1 MEWRKVR
8 MKNMKHLGVLLSL
21 LLLLSTFTGCSS
33 ITVSSEGNEEKS
45 FEFIISSNQPDT
57 HPTVVA
63 LREFAKN
70 LEEKSQGT
78 MKATVYSSGVLGS
91 DRETLELVQ
100 FGAVDMV
107 STGVSTIESYEKMYS
122 LFSVPYLFNDKSHY
136 YRVMDSEYMQEEIF
150 PRTAELGF
158 VVKTW
163 FDAGARSF
171 YTKDTPIS
179 EPSDLK
185 GLKMRTLASPTL
197 MEMVSLMGG
206 NPTPLDWG
214 EVYGALQQGV
224 IDGLENNELAL
235 TVNKHA
241 EVAKEFSNTKHLFAP
256 DVLIMNTNTLNK
268 LTSNQKAIL
277 DECFGELSLNQ
288 RELWEAEIEKAIQ
301 EAKEQGVNFT
311 NPDVQAFIESV
322 KPMHDQ
328 VAKEYPQFVDLIN
341 RLRNE

>member
-1 MEWRKVR
+1 
-8 MKNMKHLGVLLSL
+8 MKNKKNLGVLMSL
-21 LLLLSTFTGCSS
+21 LLLLGIISGCSS
-33 ITVSSEGNEEKS
+33 ITSASDVVEDKS

-57 HPTVVA
+57 HPTVIA
-63 LREFAKN
+63 LKEFAKKI
-70 LEEKSQGT
+70 EENSQGS
-78 MKATVYSSGVLGS
+78 MKAKVYSSGVLGS
-91 DRETLELVQ
+91 DREVLELVQ

-122 LFSVPYLFNDKSHY
+122 LFSVPYLFSDKAHY
-136 YRVMDSEYMQEEIF
+136 YRMMDSEYMQEEIF
-150 PRTAELGF
+150 PQTAEIGF

-171 YTKDTPIS
+171 YTKNTPIT

-241 EVAKEFSNTKHLFAP
+241 EVAKEFSNTRHLFAP
-256 DVLIMNTNTLNK
+256 DVLIVNTKTLNK
-268 LTSNQKAIL
+268 LTSNQKEIL
-277 DECFGELSLNQ
+277 DNELRELSLKQ
-288 RELWEAEIEKAIQ
+288 RELWAVQTEKSIK
-301 EAKEQGVNFT
+301 EAKEQGVNFSEP
-311 NPDVQAFIESV
+311 NIPAFIDSV
-322 KPMHDQ
+322 KPMHEK
-328 VAKEYPQFVDLIN
+328 VAKQYPEFIETVN
-341 RLRNE
+341 RLGKEQ

>member
-1 MEWRKVR
+1 
-8 MKNMKHLGVLLSL
+8 MKNKKKLGVLMSL
-21 LLLLSTFTGCSS
+21 LLLLGIFTGCSS
-33 ITVSSEGNEEKS
+33 MTVASESGDKS
-45 FEFIISSNQPDT
+45 FEFIISSNQPDS

-63 LREFAKN
+63 LKQFAEN

-78 MKATVYSSGVLGS
+78 LKGKVYSSGVLGS
-91 DRETLELVQ
+91 DREVLELVQ

-136 YRVMDSEYMQEEIF
+136 YRMMDSEYMQEEIF
-150 PRTAELGF
+150 PQTAELGF

-171 YTKDTPIS
+171 YTRDIPIS

-241 EVAKEFSNTKHLFAP
+241 EVAKEFSNTRHLFAP

-268 LTSNQKAIL
+268 LTSNQREIL
-277 DECFGELSLNQ
+277 DEALHELSLNQ
-288 RELWEAEIEKAIQ
+288 RELWAAETEKAIK

-311 NPDVQAFIESV
+311 EPNVQAFIDSV
-322 KPMHDQ
+322 KPMHEK
-328 VAKEYPQFVDLIN
+328 VGKEYPEFVEVIKSLS
-341 RLRNE
+341 EE

>member
-1 MEWRKVR
+1 
-8 MKNMKHLGVLLSL
+8 MKNKKKLGVLMSL
-21 LLLLSTFTGCSS
+21 LLLLGIFTGCSS
-33 ITVSSEGNEEKS
+33 MTVASESEDKS
-45 FEFIISSNQPDT
+45 FEFIISSNQPDS

-63 LREFAKN
+63 LKQFAED

-78 MKATVYSSGVLGS
+78 LKGKVYSSGVLGS
-91 DRETLELVQ
+91 DREVLELVQ

-136 YRVMDSEYMQEEIF
+136 YRMMDSEYMQEEIF
-150 PRTAELGF
+150 PQTAELGF

-171 YTKDTPIS
+171 YTRDIPIS

-241 EVAKEFSNTKHLFAP
+241 EVAKEFSNTRHLFAP

-268 LTSNQKAIL
+268 LTSNQRDIL
-277 DECFGELSLNQ
+277 DEALHELSLNQ
-288 RELWEAEIEKAIQ
+288 RELWAAETEKAIK
-301 EAKEQGVNFT
+301 EATEQGVNFT
-311 NPDVQAFIESV
+311 EPNVQAFIDSV
-322 KPMHDQ
+322 KPMHEK
-328 VAKEYPQFVDLIN
+328 VGKEYPEFVEVIKSFS
-341 RLRNE
+341 EE

>member
-1 MEWRKVR
+1 
-8 MKNMKHLGVLLSL
+8 MKNKKKLGVLMSL
-21 LLLLSTFTGCSS
+21 LLLLGIFTGCSS
-33 ITVSSEGNEEKS
+33 MTVASEGEDKS
-45 FEFIISSNQPDT
+45 FEFIISSNQPDS

-63 LREFAKN
+63 LKQFAVD

-78 MKATVYSSGVLGS
+78 LKGKVYSSGVLGS
-91 DRETLELVQ
+91 DREVLELVQ

-122 LFSVPYLFNDKSHY
+122 LFSVPYLFNDKFHY

-150 PRTAELGF
+150 PQTAQLGF

-241 EVAKEFSNTKHLFAP
+241 EVAKEFSNTRHLFAP

-268 LTSNQKAIL
+268 LTSNQRDIL
-277 DECFGELSLNQ
+277 DEALHELSLNQ
-288 RELWEAEIEKAIQ
+288 RELWAAETEKAIK
-301 EAKEQGVNFT
+301 EATEQGVNFT
-311 NPDVQAFIESV
+311 EPNVQAFIDSV
-322 KPMHDQ
+322 KPMHEK
-328 VAKEYPQFVDLIN
+328 VGKEYPELVEVIK
-341 RLRNE
+341 RLSEE

>member
-1 MEWRKVR
+1 
-8 MKNMKHLGVLLSL
+8 MKGKKTLWTLLSL
-21 LLLLSTFTGCSS
+21 ILLLGVASGCSS
-33 ITVSSEGNEEKS
+33 TSKASAGNSEKS
-45 FEFIISSNQPDT
+45 FEFIISSNQPNT
-57 HPTVVA
+57 HPTVMA
-63 LREFAKN
+63 LKEFAKEI
-70 LEEKSQGT
+70 EEQSQGT
-78 MKATVYSSGVLGS
+78 MKAEVYSSGVLGS

-100 FGAVDMV
+100 FGAIDMV
-107 STGVSTIESYEKMYS
+107 STGVSTIESYDKMYS

-136 YRVMDSEYMQEEIF
+136 YKMMDSEYMKEEIF
-150 PRTAELGF
+150 PITAESGF

-171 YTKDTPIS
+171 YTQDTPIS

-241 EVAKEFSNTKHLFAP
+241 EVAKEFSNTRHLFAP
-256 DVLIMNTNTLNK
+256 DVLIVNSQTLNK
-268 LTSNQKAIL
+268 LTNNQKEIL
-277 DECFGELSLNQ
+277 DNAFHELSINQ
-288 RELWEAEIEKAIQ
+288 RELWADATEKAIR

-311 NPDVQAFIESV
+311 EPNVQAFIDTV
-322 KPMHDQ
+322 KPMHER
-328 VAKEYPQFVDLIN
+328 VAKEYPEFIETVT
-341 RLRNE
+341 RLGEKNK

>member
-1 MEWRKVR
+1 
-8 MKNMKHLGVLLSL
+8 MKNKKTLSIFLSL
-21 LLLLSTFTGCSS
+21 ILLLGIVAGCSS
-33 ITVSSEGNEEKS
+33 MTIASAGVEAGEKS

-63 LREFAKN
+63 LKEFAKDI
-70 LEEKSQGT
+70 EEKSQGT
-78 MKATVYSSGVLGS
+78 MKAKVYSSGVLGS

-150 PRTAELGF
+150 PQTANLGF
-158 VVKTW
+158 VVKAW

-171 YTKDTPIS
+171 YTKDTPIT
-179 EPSDLK
+179 EPSDLN

-206 NPTPLDWG
+206 NPTPLDWS
-214 EVYGALQQGV
+214 EVYSALQQGV

-241 EVAKEFSNTKHLFAP
+241 EVAKEFSNTRHLFAP
-256 DVLIMNTNTLNK
+256 DVLIMNTKTINK
-268 LTSNQKAIL
+268 LSNNQKEIL
-277 DECFGELSLNQ
+277 DTALHELSLNQ
-288 RELWEAEIEKAIQ
+288 RELWAVETEKAIA
-301 EAKEQGVNFT
+301 EAKQQGVNFSEP
-311 NPDVQAFIESV
+311 NVQAFIDSV
-322 KPMHDQ
+322 KPMHEK
-328 VAKEYPQFVDLIN
+328 VAKEYPEFIDVIN
-341 RLRNE
+341 RLGEKK

>member
-1 MEWRKVR
+1 
-8 MKNMKHLGVLLSL
+8 MKNKKNLGVLLSL
-21 LLLLSTFTGCSS
+21 LLLLGIFSGCSS
-33 ITVSSEGNEEKS
+33 ITAASESSEDKS

-63 LREFAKN
+63 LKQFAKE
-70 LEEKSQGT
+70 LEEKSQGS
-78 MKATVYSSGVLGS
+78 MKGKVYSSGVLGS

-107 STGVSTIESYEKMYS
+107 ATGVSTIESYEKMYS
-122 LFSVPYLFNDKSHY
+122 LFSVPYLFNDASHY
-136 YRVMDSEYMQEEIF
+136 HQVMDSAYMQEKIF
-150 PRTAELGF
+150 PQTAELGF

-171 YTKDTPIS
+171 YTKDTPIT

-197 MEMVSLMGG
+197 MEMVTLMGG

-241 EVAKEFSNTKHLFAP
+241 EVSKEFSNTRHLFAP

-268 LTSNQKAIL
+268 LTSNQREIL
-277 DECFGELSLNQ
+277 DNALHELSLNQ
-288 RELWEAEIEKAIQ
+288 RELWAVETEKAIQ
-301 EAKEQGVNFT
+301 ESKKQGVNFT
-311 NPDVQAFIESV
+311 EPNVQAFIDSV
-322 KPMHDQ
+322 KPMHEQ
-328 VAKEYPQFVDLIN
+328 VAKEYPEFIEVIN
-341 RLRNE
+341 SFKTK